1 MTEEQIKDRLRSM
14 GFPVNNQT
22 VRPMSQKADNVLKG
36 IALNPTCNHNTRL
49 AALAELERRKN
60 PPLDVEVPQTA

>member
-1 MTEEQIKDRLRSM
+1 MTEAEIKDKLRNM

-22 VRPMSQKADNVLKG
+22 VRPMSQRADNVLKG
-36 IALNPTCNHNTRL
+36 IALNPTCNPDTRL

-60 PPLDVEVPQTA
+60 PPLAVEQTA